1 MKSIE
6 KGDLI
11 STWNEISQKS
21 FEIQVLA
28 KNHEEEFNKVGN
40 KAEYATFSKIKEGAF
55 YNDIISERERN
66 FL

>member
-1 MKSIE
+1 MGSIE

-28 KNHEEEFNKVGN
+28 KNHEEEFNNLGN
-40 KAEYATFSKIKEGAF
+40 KAEYVTFRKIKEGSF
-55 YNDIISERERN
+55 HNDIISEREKN
-66 FL
+66 YL